1 MKTKL
6 NKSILFKQGNAGEL
20 FESFIQKVD
29 ENAKPNQLEEIIA
42 VAKPQVIAPVT
53 KNTYTK
59 QFEIIVSTLLTNK
72 SNIVFTEKNGK
83 YFVNIK
89 GTETNLDDIL
99 ANMQRSQINLSTEQL
114 NQYVN
119 YVDTEA
125 TTKIELTSGKMSCK
139 DLKKESNQITTSS

>member
-53 KNTYTK
+53 KKHIPN
-59 QFEIIVSTLLTNK
+59 
-72 SNIVFTEKNGK
+72 
-83 YFVNIK
+83 
-89 GTETNLDDIL
+89 NLKL
-99 ANMQRSQINLSTEQL
+99 
-114 NQYVN
+114 
-119 YVDTEA
+119 
-125 TTKIELTSGKMSCK
+125 
-139 DLKKESNQITTSS
+139 